1 MVEKVVTLFMPFGFN
16 MKMVA
21 VLTTNM
27 HSAVKK
33 WHQRG
38 RWLDDVDRSQ
48 TWLQFEIFHRNRGRF
63 HTSNL
68 VSLICRTLSRWHC
81 GFISGLFCV
90 SIYSVSA
97 ATPDQNQYM
106 GTRLRW
112 DARLELFLTFSWRV
126 FIKTSA
132 HSQKMLIA
140 LYKIYSNSLEHSPN
154 R

>member
-97 ATPDQNQYM
+97 ATPDQKPIYGHQASVRRAA
-106 GTRLRW
+106 GAVL
-112 DARLELFLTFSWRV
+112 DLFLKSVYKNKRSFTED
-126 FIKTSA
+126 A
-132 HSQKMLIA
+132 YCLIQN
-140 LYKIYSNSLEHSPN
+140 L
-154 R
+154 